1 MGLHLMRLHLV
12 LAPSWGPMRTCF
24 AHPLALVLL
33 SALRRPASDVAPL
46 LQPLLHAR
54 LAFSLLPPF
63 EPLASQAQLAA

>member
-46 LQPLLHAR
+46 LHAR
-54 LAFSLLPPF
+54 LAFSLLPGF